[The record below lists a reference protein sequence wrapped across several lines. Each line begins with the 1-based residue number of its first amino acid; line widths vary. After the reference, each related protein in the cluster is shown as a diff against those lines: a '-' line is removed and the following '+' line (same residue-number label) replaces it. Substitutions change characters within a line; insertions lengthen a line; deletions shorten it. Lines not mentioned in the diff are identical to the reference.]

1 MNTSRATR
9 SRTTATTRGPATWLV
24 LLTALVISMP
34 AWSAPSK
41 HYEEPPPGLRAYLK
55 TQMQQRRI
63 PGMQVAVV
71 RGGKLELAAP
81 ISRYIDG
88 LPAAWQAITVRQLAT
103 HVSGL
108 PDIMNSTTAR
118 LIVDGDPKAAWAK
131 VQSLPMEFSTGERF
145 SYNQTNYLLLGK
157 IIDKVGGERFTQF
170 VKERQLDIV
179 GMPHTVYA
187 DDRDIVAGSATTY
200 SFMRA
205 CRKGEPEP
213 TDQLCR
219 AHVEFPDFL
228 RTAAGLNSTAE
239 EVARWIIALQ
249 QGHLF
254 KEKSSLATLW
264 TPGQLNDGSH
274 SPWAMGWPVVE
285 RSHHRVY
292 MPSGGG
298 KAAFGIYPDD
308 DLAVVILTNLSWDE
322 PRPVVEGVAAYYIPD
337 LHHEQSSN

>member
-1 MNTSRATR
+1 
-9 SRTTATTRGPATWLV
+9 
-24 LLTALVISMP
+24 
-34 AWSAPSK
+34 
-41 HYEEPPPGLRAYLK
+41 
-55 TQMQQRRI
+55 
-63 PGMQVAVV
+63 MQVAVV
-71 RGGKLELAAP
+71 RDGKIVLLETFGVANIEHAVPVTNNTVFQIASITKAFTGVALVQLVEDGRLELAAP

-88 LPAAWQAITVRQLAT
+88 LPLAWRAVTVRQLAT

-108 PDIMNSTTAR
+108 PNIMNSTTAR
-118 LIVDGDPKAAWAK
+118 LIVDGDPEASWTK
-131 VQSLPMEFSTGERF
+131 VQSLPLEFPTGERS

-157 IIDKVGGERFTQF
+157 IIDKVSTKRFTQF
-170 VKERQLDIV
+170 VKERQLDVV

-187 DDRDIVAGSATTY
+187 DDRDIVAGGATTY

-205 CRKGEPEP
+205 CRKGEPES

-219 AHVEFPDFL
+219 VHVEFPDLL

-239 EVARWIIALQ
+239 EISRWIVALQ
-249 QGHLF
+249 QGHLL
-254 KEKSSLATLW
+254 KEPSLATLW
-264 TPGQLNDGSH
+264 TPGRLNDGSH
-274 SPWAMGWPVVE
+274 GPWAIGWPVTE

-322 PRPVVEGVAAYYIPD
+322 PRPMVEGVAAFYIPD
-337 LHHEQSSN
+337 LHHEQSRNR